1 MIMYS
6 QRWIHSY
13 ILLTNFG
20 LYLSCCPDGWVKG
33 SYSCYY
39 PSNELATWMVAS
51 AKCSLM
57 SSHLVVVD
65 NADENLFLVGMIK
78 EYFRAYVRNFWL
90 DGNDLERKGHYVWSS
105 TRQPMSYRNW
115 NSLEPSG
122 GSEDCV
128 EMLTHEFADIH
139 TRGKWNDRSCSHANH
154 YICEISL
161 SRGSPSFDVIG

>member
-1 MIMYS
+1 MYRQLQCVVRLNQLNETKGIKINIIVDVWLS
-6 QRWIHSY
+6 IV
-13 ILLTNFG
+13 
-20 LYLSCCPDGWVKG
+20 LYVSTEKIYHITCTYNICTG
-33 SYSCYY
+33 
-39 PSNELATWMVAS
+39 
-51 AKCSLM
+51 
-57 SSHLVVVD
+57 
-65 NADENLFLVGMIK
+65 
-78 EYFRAYVRNFWL
+78 AYVRNFWL

-154 YICEISL
+154 YICEI
-161 SRGSPSFDVIG
+161 RF